1 MHIHSHSAV
10 IENQVKENICIKAND
25 GIITVITSNCS
36 ETPESRYEGTLI
48 PGFVDIH
55 SHGGGGYYFSNPDL
69 ENIVHAR
76 NSHMSHG
83 TTTQIASLLT
93 EPIGILEEQILRLVP
108 LVNAGLFEG
117 IHLEGPYLSEARCGA
132 HEPLFLRTPVIDELS
147 ALLDAGE
154 GTISMVT
161 LAPELEGGIA
171 AIEYLNSRGVTVALG
186 HSQADAATTGA
197 AIAAGAQLITH
208 FTNGMPKP
216 SDGKGTITSAALV
229 HPTLPLEIIL
239 DGVHVGPEILGKVRS
254 SSHRRTILITDAM
267 SAAGAPDG
275 DYTIGSLGVVV
286 KDRVARLTSNNY
298 LAGSTLTMDVAF
310 LNLLKSGASLID
322 CVDAASTLP
331 AKTLGL
337 NSVGSITVGK
347 RAHLLEYLPSA
358 GITVIAS

>member
-1 MHIHSHSAV
+1 
-10 IENQVKENICIKAND
+10 
-25 GIITVITSNCS
+25 
-36 ETPESRYEGTLI
+36 
-48 PGFVDIH
+48 
-55 SHGGGGYYFSNPDL
+55 
-69 ENIVHAR
+69 
-76 NSHMSHG
+76 
-83 TTTQIASLLT
+83 
-93 EPIGILEEQILRLVP
+93 
-108 LVNAGLFEG
+108 
-117 IHLEGPYLSEARCGA
+117 
-132 HEPLFLRTPVIDELS
+132 
-147 ALLDAGE
+147 
-154 GTISMVT
+154 MVT